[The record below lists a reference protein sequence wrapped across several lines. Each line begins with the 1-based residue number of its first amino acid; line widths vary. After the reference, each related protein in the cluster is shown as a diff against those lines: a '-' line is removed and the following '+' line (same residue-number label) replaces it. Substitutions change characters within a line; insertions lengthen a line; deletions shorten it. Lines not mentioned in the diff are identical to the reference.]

1 MPQVESQV
9 EAAEAVLSELAAR
22 LSDLDALDAP
32 VAAAHVDT
40 AIEALCRQ
48 FNLARGNSTS
58 D

>member
-1 MPQVESQV
+1 MKTAQ
-9 EAAEAVLSELAAR
+9 AVLSDLAER

-32 VAAAHVDT
+32 IAAAHLDT